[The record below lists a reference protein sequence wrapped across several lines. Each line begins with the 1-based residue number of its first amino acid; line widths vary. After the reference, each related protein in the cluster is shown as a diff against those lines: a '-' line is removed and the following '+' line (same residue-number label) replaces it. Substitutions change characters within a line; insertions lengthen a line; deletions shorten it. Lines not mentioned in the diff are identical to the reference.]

1 MVLLKRL
8 LNCRLP
14 FNIKIEVSDSSG
26 HTVHRFP
33 EDARSHLLIEV
44 PRGKEWKDSLK
55 RHSEANSLSCMR
67 NVRDTV
73 FYYTVPIVDHR
84 ERIGQSLQQG
94 DVEQ

>member
-8 LNCRLP
+8 LTSKIP
-14 FNIKIEVSDSSG
+14 FNIKIEVSGSSG
-26 HTVHRFP
+26 HSVLRYP
-33 EDARSHLLIEV
+33 EDARSHLLIDV

-55 RHSEANSLSCMR
+55 RHSEANSLSCMG

-84 ERIGQSLQQG
+84 ERIGQSLQG

>member
-8 LNCRLP
+8 LNTKVP
-14 FNIKIEVSDSSG
+14 FNIKIELSSSSG
-26 HTVHRFP
+26 HAVLGYP

-55 RHSEANSLSCMR
+55 RHSEVNSLSYMR

-84 ERIGQSLQQG
+84 ERIGQSPQQG